1 MVLEKI
7 KITDLKEYENNAKEH
22 PEEQIQQIIASIKEF
37 GFNDPIAIDE
47 RNVIIEGHGQLYAL
61 QRLGIKVVDCIRLSH
76 LSEEQ
81 KRAYILAHNKLTMNT
96 GFDIEKLNLEL
107 ESIMNL
113 DMSLFGF
120 IQEEP
125 EGEVIEDNFEVEE
138 PEEPVSQYGEI
149 YQLGKHRL
157 MCGDSTKAEDVAVL
171 MNGELADLVVTDPP
185 YNVDY
190 GSKAEACNKY
200 GYQFNDRH
208 IMNDYMP
215 EYQFIEFLDH
225 AFRNMSNSMKEGAAF
240 YIWHASITIYEFETA
255 LRLNNLKSRQQLV
268 WNKNSIVLG
277 RQDYQWK
284 HEPCLYGWKEGAAHY
299 FIDDRTNTSVIE
311 DQILKFRSLK
321 KEEMVK
327 LLEDIYSDK
336 ISTTIINEDKPN
348 KSVEHPTMKPL
359 QLLARHV
366 KNSSKQEEL
375 VLDIFGGSGSTMMTC
390 EQLNRRCFMMEL
402 DPKYVDVIIERWE
415 KFTGEKAVKLN

>member
-1 MVLEKI
+1 MEFYTAKDIVGLTGNSMCWARK
-7 KITDLKEYENNAKEH
+7 TLQMLNN
-22 PEEQIQQIIASIKEF
+22 
-37 GFNDPIAIDE
+37 
-47 RNVIIEGHGQLYAL
+47 
-61 QRLGIKVVDCIRLSH
+61 
-76 LSEEQ
+76 
-81 KRAYILAHNKLTMNT
+81 
-96 GFDIEKLNLEL
+96 
-107 ESIMNL
+107 
-113 DMSLFGF
+113 
-120 IQEEP
+120 
-125 EGEVIEDNFEVEE
+125 
-138 PEEPVSQYGEI
+138 
-149 YQLGKHRL
+149 
-157 MCGDSTKAEDVAVL
+157 
-171 MNGELADLVVTDPP
+171 
-185 YNVDY
+185 
-190 GSKAEACNKY
+190 

-225 AFRNMSNSMKEGAAF
+225 AFRNMANSMKEGAAF

-311 DQILKFRSLK
+311 DQIPKFKSLK
-321 KEEMVK
+321 KEDMVK

-348 KSVEHPTMKPL
+348 RSVEHPTMKPL

-375 VLDIFGGSGSTMMTC
+375 ILDIFGGSGSTMMTS